1 MKDLLTKSFLII
13 LAIGLIYFLI
23 MRSCQLQCPPDG
35 HQLVTDQFM
44 DSLIAL
50 ANKPPI
56 IEIKDSIVYRDT
68 IIYIIKN
75 VPVPVEINEDLKV
88 YRDSIYNDSIRVWT
102 EISSLG
108 DIVRWDQWYQP
119 IINYKTK
126 TVKEYVPYPVNN
138 TISEFKNSVYL
149 YGLAGGNFER
159 SIFGIGSDYST
170 EKMTYGLQYQRFGT
184 DNLIQAKIGIRIKI
198 KK

>member
-1 MKDLLTKSFLII
+1 MKDLLSKSFLII

-23 MRSCQLQCPPDG
+23 MRSCQPQCPPVG

-44 DSLIAL
+44 DSLIVM

-119 IINYKTK
+119 IIHYKTK

-149 YGLAGGNFER
+149 YGLAGGNFDR
-159 SIFGIGSDYST
+159 SIFGIGSDYNT

-184 DNLIQAKIGIRIKI
+184 NNLIQAKIGIRIKI